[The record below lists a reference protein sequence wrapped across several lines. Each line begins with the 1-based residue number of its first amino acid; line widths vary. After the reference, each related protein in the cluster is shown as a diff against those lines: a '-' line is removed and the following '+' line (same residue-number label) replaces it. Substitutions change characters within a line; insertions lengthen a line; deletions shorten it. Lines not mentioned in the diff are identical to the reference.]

1 MVYKTYA
8 CNVQL
13 HYNRKS
19 ISSGDIFPKI
29 IWEAQSGQN
38 RGVRVRIWGWRAD
51 SWGWGSI
58 PGDVVDF
65 WLDPGIWAD
74 YSILAWICDISAFF
88 DLNGFS
94 VILAGLK
101 SSPKSGPE
109 PSILAALRFPNNF
122 WKNVSARDAFPFLV
136 YVRRLPHL

>member
-1 MVYKTYA
+1 MSYTTKTH
-8 CNVQL
+8 V
-13 HYNRKS
+13 RKS

-38 RGVRVRIWGWRAD
+38 RGLGSGFGAD
-51 SWGWGSI
+51 RPI
-58 PGDVVDF
+58 PGGGVDF

-101 SSPKSGPE
+101 SRPFRRGPRAD
-109 PSILAALRFPNNF
+109 LAT
-122 WKNVSARDAFPFLV
+122 
-136 YVRRLPHL
+136 LPDQIIGVPL

>member
-1 MVYKTYA
+1 MEWFIKNGCANTTKTKP
-8 CNVQL
+8 
-13 HYNRKS
+13 RKS

-38 RGVRVRIWGWRAD
+38 RGLGSGFGA
-51 SWGWGSI
+51 GGSI
-58 PGDVVDF
+58 PGAGVDF

-101 SSPKSGPE
+101 SRQFLADSP
-109 PSILAALRFPNNF
+109 
-122 WKNVSARDAFPFLV
+122 
-136 YVRRLPHL
+136 RRNPPRI